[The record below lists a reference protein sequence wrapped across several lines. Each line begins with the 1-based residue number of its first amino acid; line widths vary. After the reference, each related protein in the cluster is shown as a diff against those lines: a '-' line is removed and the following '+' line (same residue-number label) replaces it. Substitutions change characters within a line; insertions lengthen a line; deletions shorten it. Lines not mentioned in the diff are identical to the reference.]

1 MKEEMPMIVVVGSLN
16 MDLVIQ
22 SEHIPRPGETVLG
35 NGFKQIPGG
44 KGANQADAVAKL
56 NGKVSMIGAVG
67 KDSFGEALLKNL
79 KGDGVDVS
87 GIYEK
92 EEEPT
97 GVAAIIVEKSG
108 NNAITV
114 ASGANFLLT
123 QEDVRS
129 KEALLTENGIFLTQ
143 LETPL
148 DTVIYALKAAKA
160 KGMKTILNPAP
171 GRSLPEEIYSYIDY
185 ITPNET
191 ELELLTGMNT
201 DTMENIEKAAQLLLE
216 KGLSC
221 VLVTLGSKGALLV
234 NQEGLK
240 HYKGH
245 KVQAVDTTAAG
256 DCFNGAFAVGLSEGK
271 TMEDS
276 IALAMA
282 AAALSVTREG
292 AQTSLPSREEVEK
305 FMKEG
310 NRQ

>member
-1 MKEEMPMIVVVGSLN
+1 MIIVVGSLN

-56 NGKVSMIGAVG
+56 HGKVSMIGAVG
-67 KDSFGEALLKNL
+67 KDSFGEVLTESLKN
-79 KGDGVDVS
+79 DGVEVS
-87 GIYEK
+87 GIYKK

-123 QEDVRS
+123 EEDVRE
-129 KEALLTENGIFLTQ
+129 KEDLFEEDGILLTQ

-148 DTVIYALKAAKA
+148 ATVQYALKAAKA
-160 KGMKTILNPAP
+160 HGMKTILNPAP
-171 GRSLPEEIYSYIDY
+171 GRSLPDEIFKYIDF

-201 DTMENIEKAAQLLLE
+201 DTMETIEKAAQSLLE
-216 KGLSC
+216 KGLTH
-221 VLVTLGSKGALLV
+221 VLVTLGKNGALHV
-234 NQEGLK
+234 TKEGMK
-240 HYKGH
+240 HHAGH
-245 KVQAVDTTAAG
+245 VVKAVDTTAAG
-256 DCFNGAFAVGLSEGK
+256 DCFNGALAVGLSEGK
-271 TMEDS
+271 SMEES
-276 IALAMA
+276 ISFAMA
-282 AAALSVTREG
+282 AAALSVTKEG
-292 AQTSLPSREEVEK
+292 AQTSLPTREEVEN

-310 NRQ
+310 NVQ

>member
-1 MKEEMPMIVVVGSLN
+1 MIIVVGSLN

-56 NGKVSMIGAVG
+56 KGKVSMIGAVG
-67 KDSFGEALLKNL
+67 ADSFGDALIKSLKE
-79 KGDGVDVS
+79 DGVEIS
-87 GIYEK
+87 GIYQK
-92 EEEPT
+92 KEEPT

-123 QEDVRS
+123 REDV
-129 KEALLTENGIFLTQ
+129 EAKKDVFTDGGILLTQ

-148 DTVIYALKAAKA
+148 DTVFYALKTAKDHN
-160 KGMKTILNPAP
+160 MKTILNPAP
-171 GRSLPEEIYSYIDY
+171 GRSLPEEIFQYIDF

-201 DTMENIEKAAQLLLE
+201 DTMETIEKSAQSLLE
-216 KGLSC
+216 KGLTH
-221 VLVTLGSKGALLV
+221 VLVTLGKNGALHV
-234 NQEGLK
+234 TKEGMK

-245 KVQAVDTTAAG
+245 VVNAVDTTAAG

-271 TMEDS
+271 SMEES
-276 IALAMA
+276 ISFAMA
-282 AAALSVTREG
+282 AAALSVTKEG
-292 AQTSLPSREEVEK
+292 AQTSLPLREEVEK

-310 NRQ
+310 KVQ

>member
-1 MKEEMPMIVVVGSLN
+1 MIIVVGSLN

-56 NGKVSMIGAVG
+56 KGEVSMIGAVG
-67 KDSFGEALLKNL
+67 ADSFGDALIKSLKE
-79 KGDGVDVS
+79 DGVEIS
-87 GIYEK
+87 GIYRK
-92 EEEPT
+92 KEEPT

-123 QEDVRS
+123 EMDV
-129 KEALLTENGIFLTQ
+129 KEKEHLFDEHGILLTQ

-148 DTVIYALKAAKA
+148 DTVLYALRTAKSH
-160 KGMKTILNPAP
+160 GMKTILNPAP
-171 GRSLPEEIYSYIDY
+171 GRILPEEIFQHTDF

-201 DTMENIEKAAQLLLE
+201 DTMETIEKAAQSLLE
-216 KGLSC
+216 KGLTH
-221 VLVTLGSKGALLV
+221 VLVTLGKKGALHV
-234 NQEGLK
+234 TKEGMK
-240 HYKGH
+240 HYEGH
-245 KVQAVDTTAAG
+245 VVKAVDTTAAG
-256 DCFNGAFAVGLSEGK
+256 DCFNGALAVGLSEGK
-271 TMEDS
+271 SMEES
-276 IALAMA
+276 ISFAMA
-282 AAALSVTREG
+282 AAALSVTKEG
-292 AQTSLPSREEVEK
+292 AQTSLPTREEVEN

-310 NRQ
+310 KVQ

>member
-1 MKEEMPMIVVVGSLN
+1 MIIVVGSLN

-22 SEHIPRPGETVLG
+22 SQHIPRPGETVLG

-56 NGKVSMIGAVG
+56 HGKVSMIGAVG
-67 KDSFGEALLKNL
+67 KDSFGEVLTESLK
-79 KGDGVDVS
+79 KDGVEVS
-87 GIYEK
+87 GIYKK

-123 QEDVRS
+123 EENVREKEDLF
-129 KEALLTENGIFLTQ
+129 EENGILLTQ

-148 DTVIYALKAAKA
+148 DTVQYTLKAAKA
-160 KGMKTILNPAP
+160 YGMKTILNPAP
-171 GRSLPEEIYSYIDY
+171 GRSLPEEILRYTDF

-201 DTMENIEKAAQLLLE
+201 DTMENIEKAAQILIE
-216 KGLSC
+216 KGLTH
-221 VLVTLGSKGALLV
+221 VLVTLGKNGALHV
-234 NQEGLK
+234 TKEGMK
-240 HYKGH
+240 HYEGH
-245 KVQAVDTTAAG
+245 VVKAVDTTAAG

-271 TMEDS
+271 SMEES
-276 IALAMA
+276 ISFAMA
-282 AAALSVTREG
+282 AAALSVTKEG
-292 AQTSLPSREEVEK
+292 AQTSLPYREEVEK

-310 NRQ
+310 KVQ